1 MSGQSHLLQADKKG
15 PFRLLRDLYSTD
27 NSFRGF
33 VEFAVIGAVALFFI
47 HGYQSVPMIGKAA
60 KSAVSPAPTAHALPD
75 PGDIVKFAR
84 RGNLA
89 PRLNEL
95 GLDETYFANDP
106 EPLRSQLTEAWRAY
120 RNKDPNKALEL
131 LQPAAADHPHVL
143 LVRGLATM
151 ARPEDGMLRG
161 GSGLLEQA
169 AGKSDPKSMAVL
181 GVLHIIGTPGLQH
194 DLEKGQKLIL
204 GAATQGDVDAA
215 RVAGQGY
222 LSGWMGSID
231 PGRAAK
237 YFGFAADR
245 GDSRATLFLAD
256 LHYTG
261 RGVAKDELEGDRLA
275 EKAAG
280 QGDAE
285 AQAMV
290 GTRRMQAYMAGITDD
305 PSEALKWLN
314 RAAER
319 NEHHAV
325 ELLANFYISFGPR
338 NGKPDVAKGLE
349 ILKRCVDQ
357 SSNASC
363 AMAYANALDN
373 GLGGVRDVKAIYAL
387 YQRANRDGGN
397 DKARARIA
405 ELGKELSTTDRIQV
419 EMESTQR
426 PVRALLKCKFGEPQ
440 PC

>member
-1 MSGQSHLLQADKKG
+1 
-15 PFRLLRDLYSTD
+15 
-27 NSFRGF
+27 
-33 VEFAVIGAVALFFI
+33 
-47 HGYQSVPMIGKAA
+47 
-60 KSAVSPAPTAHALPD
+60 
-75 PGDIVKFAR
+75 
-84 RGNLA
+84 
-89 PRLNEL
+89 
-95 GLDETYFANDP
+95 
-106 EPLRSQLTEAWRAY
+106 
-120 RNKDPNKALEL
+120 
-131 LQPAAADHPHVL
+131 
-143 LVRGLATM
+143 
-151 ARPEDGMLRG
+151 
-161 GSGLLEQA
+161 
-169 AGKSDPKSMAVL
+169 
-181 GVLHIIGTPGLQH
+181 
-194 DLEKGQKLIL
+194 
-204 GAATQGDVDAA
+204 
-215 RVAGQGY
+215 
-222 LSGWMGSID
+222 
-231 PGRAAK
+231 
-237 YFGFAADR
+237 
-245 GDSRATLFLAD
+245 
-256 LHYTG
+256 
-261 RGVAKDELEGDRLA
+261 
-275 EKAAG
+275 
-280 QGDAE
+280 
-285 AQAMV
+285 MV